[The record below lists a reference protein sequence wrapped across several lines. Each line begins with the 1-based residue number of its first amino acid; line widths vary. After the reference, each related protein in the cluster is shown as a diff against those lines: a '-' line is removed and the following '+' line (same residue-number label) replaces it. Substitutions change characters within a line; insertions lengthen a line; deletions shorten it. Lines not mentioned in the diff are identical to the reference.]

1 MGKNLDVY
9 IKNAYHLKA
18 RAKIFLS
25 ARILAAWAG
34 WVIDAHR
41 LRDDSNIRAQSVK
54 IDTSGGYSVV
64 IDRAV
69 SQNAAQQGE
78 S

>member
-1 MGKNLDVY
+1 M
-9 IKNAYHLKA
+9 
-18 RAKIFLS
+18 
-25 ARILAAWAG
+25 
-34 WVIDAHR
+34 IDAHR